1 MATHLILSPPLATL
15 PDYPSV
21 GESVLFQLNGLIV
34 VFLALGSIW
43 GMLELMGVIFRRSK
57 PAVTPPASAAA
68 TSPAAAPT
76 PASTPACAVPPEII
90 AVISAAVHVATAG
103 QPHRIAAIVPA
114 NAQLDWA
121 REGRRTIFASHKTR

>member
-1 MATHLILSPPLATL
+1 MATHLILSPPLAAL

-57 PAVTPPASAAA
+57 PAVTPPASA
-68 TSPAAAPT
+68 TTAAPT
-76 PASTPACAVPPEII
+76 PASAPAGAVPPEII

-103 QPHRIAAIVPA
+103 QAHRIAAIVPA
-114 NAQLDWA
+114 NAELDWA